1 MEAEGW
7 CLSGAVAR
15 EVPVVGQEV
24 FGVENELS
32 S

>member
-1 MEAEGW
+1 MEVEGW
-7 CLSGAVAR
+7 CLGGAVAG
-15 EVPVVGQEV
+15 EVPVVGQKV